1 MGTIVATMV
10 VDIPFMR
17 TGNLPLAF
25 KVTYQLVLL
34 PLTRITATATAT
46 AKAKAIVTATVALII
61 TSIALTPKAKR
72 RLWGQFSPSC
82 NMLYF
87 LSYQFTASGLACP

>member
-34 PLTRITATATAT
+34 PLTRITATATA
-46 AKAKAIVTATVALII
+46 KAKVIVTATVALII
-61 TSIALTPKAKR
+61 TSIALTQKAKR
-72 RLWGQFSPSC
+72 RLRGQFSPSC